1 MKYSTDADAGYR
13 EVLVNRVT
21 EMQDATAFFSH
32 ALDEI
37 LHEDK
42 SAWGL
47 ACLWRD
53 NVNRSSVRAVEALI
67 RWFK

>member
-1 MKYSTDADAGYR
+1 MQPSDDGYR
-13 EVLVNRVT
+13 EVLVDRVA
-21 EMQDATAFFSH
+21 ELQDATAIFCH

>member
-1 MKYSTDADAGYR
+1 MTPMDDSYR
-13 EVLVNRVT
+13 EVLVERVA
-21 EMQDATAFFSH
+21 ELQDATTIFCH

-37 LHEDK
+37 VHDDQ

-53 NVNRSSVRAVEALI
+53 NVNRASVRTVEAFV

>member
-13 EVLVNRVT
+13 EVLVHRVT
-21 EMQDATAFFSH
+21 EMQDATAFFSL

-42 SAWGL
+42 ASWGL

-53 NVNRSSVRAVEALI
+53 NVSRSSVRAVEAFI